1 MKRRHCAR
9 GTALLLALVLLALV
23 ATLAA
28 AMIGRQQRA
37 LAVES
42 AERARAQ
49 SAWILSGALDWARLV
64 LRADARSGKVDDLG
78 EPWAV
83 PLAEAR
89 LSTFLAADRE
99 APDADEGPE
108 AFLSGVVRDLQARL
122 NLQNVVDLEGKPDPE
137 QIFALQRLC
146 LILGLGDDVALRIAS
161 GLAAAV
167 REDDPDAP
175 LLPTR
180 FAQLRWLGLDEATLA
195 RLQPYATL
203 LPQHTAIN
211 VNTAPREVLAAV
223 IPGLDLGGAERL
235 VQRRARAPYKTPDEF
250 RAELPPGLPELPASA
265 LDTGSKYFEVIGRL
279 RLDERVFEER
289 SIVERSPERGGEVV
303 AILRERR
310 SIPPGTL
317 P

>member
-1 MKRRHCAR
+1 M
-9 GTALLLALVLLALV
+9 LLALV

-28 AMIGRQQRA
+28 AMVNRQQRA
-37 LAVES
+37 LAVEA
-42 AERARAQ
+42 AERARSQ
-49 SAWILSGALDWARLV
+49 SAWVLSGALDWARLV
-64 LRADARSGKVDDLG
+64 LREDARSGKVDDLG

-99 APDADEGPE
+99 SPAADEGPE
-108 AFLSGVVRDLQARL
+108 AFLSGLVRDLQARF
-122 NLQNVVDLEGKPDPE
+122 NVQNVIDGEGKPDPA
-137 QIFALQRLC
+137 QILALQRLC
-146 LILGLGDDVALRIAS
+146 LVLGLGDDVALRIAG
-161 GLAAAV
+161 GLAAAT
-167 REDDPDAP
+167 REEDLDTAP

-180 FAQLRWLGLDEATLA
+180 FMQLRWLGLDEAALA

-203 LPQHTAIN
+203 LPQRTAVN

-235 VQRRARAPYKTPDEF
+235 VQRRARAPFKSLAELT
-250 RAELPPGLPELPASA
+250 AELPPDLPPPPEGS
-265 LDTGSKYFEVIGRL
+265 LDVGSRYFEVIGRL
-279 RLDERVFEER
+279 RLDERIFEER
-289 SIVERSPERGGEVV
+289 SIVERSADRGGEVV